1 MNRGAS
7 ASACPPRLLFT
18 YLGIIVLLA
27 VATVAAP
34 RVAAAEDEQQKGIA
48 LITRAQL
55 LEKLLA
61 PDTGPFRLR
70 AHVKLFGLVEGT
82 REGDYLLLAASSAQ
96 WFEQTRFPGYSELSG
111 LSDGQRWRKR
121 NVIDKPFR
129 FHEVAQM
136 LSPAYHLELPADAKI
151 RKLSQRDIQGAKA
164 FCIEASPTA
173 ELWQKDR
180 AGKAAISPVG
190 INKDTQV
197 TLCFDANSGLLLS
210 ATYQADLPR
219 FEYEGQVTLGN
230 KVFPKVLRCYEGK
243 ELAVE
248 ATIQELATEEA
259 PDPAGFAPPAGAE
272 KWSYCANPEPP
283 QQVEKKQLN
292 ETVLAYSKAH
302 RQYGT
307 VYCLAEVSTDGRI
320 HDFAW
325 LQGRAGG
332 LAGAVKE
339 AVQEWQYK
347 PATCN
352 GVPVPVTIYL
362 AYTIPP

>member
-1 MNRGAS
+1 MKRSSRAP
-7 ASACPPRLLFT
+7 ACSFPAAFAR
-18 YLGIIVLLA
+18 LGIIAILA
-27 VATVAAP
+27 ALTLAAP
-34 RVAAAEDEQQKGIA
+34 RAGAAEDDQQKGIA
-48 LITRAQL
+48 LIARAQL
-55 LEKLLA
+55 LEKLRA

-82 REGDYLLLAASSAQ
+82 REGEYFLLGASPGQ

-111 LSDGQRWRKR
+111 LSNGQRWRKR
-121 NVIDKPFR
+121 NVVDKPFR

-136 LSPAYHLELPADAKI
+136 LSPAYHLELPADARI
-151 RKLSQRDIQGAKA
+151 TKLSQKEVGGAKA

-173 ELWQKDR
+173 ELWQKER

-190 INKDTQV
+190 NNKDTQV

-243 ELAVE
+243 DLAVE
-248 ATIQELATEEA
+248 ATIEDLAKEEA
-259 PDPAGFAPPAGAE
+259 QDPAGFLPPSGAE
-272 KWSYCANPEPP
+272 KWPYCANPEPP
-283 QQVEKKQLN
+283 QLIEKKQLK
-292 ETVLAYSKAH
+292 EDVLVHAKAQ
-302 RQYGT
+302 RKYGT
-307 VYCLAEVSTDGRI
+307 VYCLAEVGADGSV
-320 HDFAW
+320 HDLTW
-325 LQGRAGG
+325 LQGGFGA

-339 AVQEWQYK
+339 TVAAWRYK
-347 PATCN
+347 PALCN
-352 GVPVPVTIYL
+352 GTPVPVTIYL